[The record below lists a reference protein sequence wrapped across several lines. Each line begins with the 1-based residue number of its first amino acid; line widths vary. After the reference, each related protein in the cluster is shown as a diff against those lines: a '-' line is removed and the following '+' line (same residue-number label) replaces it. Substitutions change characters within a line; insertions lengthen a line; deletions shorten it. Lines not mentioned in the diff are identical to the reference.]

1 MNISEETINILN
13 ELYYISFT
21 DSNINST
28 TPLNATHLSI
38 GFEKFNGKETDSN
51 GYSNYIGKTIKCPN
65 KKEITLEWILSKLN
79 TDNTFENFC
88 EKFNKFIE
96 GKGLNAYPTSYGIG
110 VFSLFGGKSIVEAK
124 LEIETTLNFIGI
136 KYTNEYSEAGWVFRY
151 KISKAK
157 ENIDTINTWIKQF
170 Y

>member
-65 KKEITLEWILSKLN
+65 KKEITLDIRKL
-79 TDNTFENFC
+79 
-88 EKFNKFIE
+88 
-96 GKGLNAYPTSYGIG
+96 GYLQRA
-110 VFSLFGGKSIVEAK
+110 
-124 LEIETTLNFIGI
+124 EIPYWRKTQ
-136 KYTNEYSEAGWVFRY
+136 
-151 KISKAK
+151 KIFDCLKVP
-157 ENIDTINTWIKQF
+157 
-170 Y
+170 